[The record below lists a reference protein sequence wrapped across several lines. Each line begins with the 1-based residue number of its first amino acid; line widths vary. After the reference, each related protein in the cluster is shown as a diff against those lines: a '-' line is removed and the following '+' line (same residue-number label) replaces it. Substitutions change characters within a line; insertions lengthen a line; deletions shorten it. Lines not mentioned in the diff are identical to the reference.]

1 MIFFGQKLMGKL
13 PFTEVYLHAM
23 VRDAHGRIISKSLGN
38 VIDPLDVIY
47 RISLE
52 GLMAQLDG
60 SNLDPAQF
68 GIAKERQSKTA
79 PKEYLNAERML
90 YVLLC
95 VNTLHRA
102 EISTWMSNVFKDTDF
117 FATNFGMPL
126 DLHWP
131 IFRCSIIQTLN
142 EASNRQMVTR
152 PSITPAFLAGLNARL
167 EHISAVAST
176 LSKTI
181 WSGDNWMLG
190 WDKGRSP
197 QVIPPWKDGS
207 NISAAWGTRQEMIP
221 CTLQPLSCI
230 LFGQPRPL
238 APSTSMHYFSLFSYN
253 KLFIWILFSYRLN

>member
-1 MIFFGQKLMGKL
+1 MFFPTTLLETGHDILFFWVARMVFFGQKLMGKL

-102 EISTWMSNVFKDTDF
+102 ELSTWMSNVFKDTDF

-126 DLHWP
+126 DLH
-131 IFRCSIIQTLN
+131 
-142 EASNRQMVTR
+142 
-152 PSITPAFLAGLNARL
+152 
-167 EHISAVAST
+167 
-176 LSKTI
+176 
-181 WSGDNWMLG
+181 
-190 WDKGRSP
+190 
-197 QVIPPWKDGS
+197 
-207 NISAAWGTRQEMIP
+207 
-221 CTLQPLSCI
+221 
-230 LFGQPRPL
+230 
-238 APSTSMHYFSLFSYN
+238 
-253 KLFIWILFSYRLN
+253 